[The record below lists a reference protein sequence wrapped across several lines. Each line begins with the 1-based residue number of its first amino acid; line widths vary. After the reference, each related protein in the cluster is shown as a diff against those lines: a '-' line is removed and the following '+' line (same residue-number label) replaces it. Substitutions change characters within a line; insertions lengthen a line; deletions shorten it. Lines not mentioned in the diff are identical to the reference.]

1 MLQTFITFHVYL
13 QNNVKEVFDVQD
25 ENVNRENIEGDGEGE
40 FYLCDGICFY
50 VDQVRRN
57 S

>member
-1 MLQTFITFHVYL
+1 MLQTFIAFHVYL
-13 QNNVKEVFDVQD
+13 QNNAKEVFDVRD
-25 ENVNRENIEGDGEGE
+25 ANVNRESIAGEGE

-50 VDQVRRN
+50 VYQVRKN

>member
-1 MLQTFITFHVYL
+1 MLQTSIAFHVYL
-13 QNNVKEVFDVQD
+13 QNNAKEVFDMQD
-25 ENVNRENIEGDGEGE
+25 ENVNRESISGEGE

-50 VDQVRRN
+50 VDQARKN

>member
-13 QNNVKEVFDVQD
+13 QNNAKEVFDVQD
-25 ENVNRENIEGDGEGE
+25 ENVNRENFAGEGE